1 MEIYKEEKQTI
12 KSCEFL
18 SEVEV
23 NEQFGRNMNQDTS
36 EKRRCSGRKWVRWD
50 GGEMRSSDGIKDR
63 TGRLEVGENTIRKN

>member
-50 GGEMRSSDGIKDR
+50 GG
-63 TGRLEVGENTIRKN
+63 